1 MELRQLATFIRVAQF
16 KSFSRA
22 AESLGYSQS
31 AVTVQIRQLEEELDT
46 RLFDRMGKRVI
57 LRMPFIPG
65 VNTDEETLHAV
76 GKIAE
81 RNRIEELHILPFHQ
95 VGSNKWHALRREY
108 DCESWRLP
116 TEEETQNAQTIL
128 RTYIPYVSVGGQEYH
143 EEG

>member
-1 MELRQLATFIRVAQF
+1 MCEVVPLIDLFLYDIKVPFGEKSRQYTGQDNALILQNLEKLR
-16 KSFSRA
+16 
-22 AESLGYSQS
+22 
-31 AVTVQIRQLEEELDT
+31 D
-46 RLFDRMGKRVI
+46 MGKRVI

-143 EEG
+143 EGG